1 MVTEFMPIQEGESHW
16 TNAGAELPYWAQPDA
31 LRKLDAPTD
40 EVPKRKRKSNGKRKA
55 KATEG

>member
-1 MVTEFMPIQEGESHW
+1 LQRLE
-16 TNAGAELPYWAQPDA
+16 
-31 LRKLDAPTD
+31 APTD